1 MNGAFGNQPIRHD
14 SPSSAGSSRSS
25 SSFGGPGAGFNN
37 RSFSFGTPAAGG
49 TSATSATSNIGTP
62 GMPSSVFNAPA
73 SAFQNPMPS
82 SSPSVLLFPHQHR
95 SQGTSCE
102 VARLLKARCQAL
114 VSLQLGRERLDAFTA
129 IVMQVGDVR
138 DEQKPS
144 VLHMLLAQIP
154 LLPESVR
161 AEALRDIV
169 TLAAGLEAGDQAQVY
184 AQVAK
189 ASALLAPG
197 ERTAALRSL
206 LVKAN
211 SLVPELRATL
221 LPVLAGALSS
231 LPDADAQQTLLTVI
245 SGLIDNLPAPLKL
258 PVAEALAAVSW
269 LSDAARLAGFNV
281 ALGTIFP
288 NAGPD
293 SRTLLSRLAVCIP
306 QLPAAAHAKAFRVLL
321 GLCANW
327 PTQNAGVIDALRSVA
342 GSLTKIAQPAALEL
356 LAAVDRLA
364 PQASGAAAGITY
376 TGFIDSL
383 AAVGQRSPSSQASE
397 LLGLAALLADLPG
410 PQRADAFAALF
421 KLAAA
426 LRLSLRATPLGRLAE
441 EICMLPQPDRLA
453 AWTRLLDQT
462 GKLPDRC
469 RAELLAALCGQ
480 VDSLPDTA
488 RGQALQSLQ
497 ALASRLAM
505 PDAALLHALAGVIA
519 CLPKEQRM
527 PAFKRLHASLQRMQA
542 KAAGA
547 LAMALAA
554 VLPQLPETGRQAALE
569 LLAVASEGL
578 AAKHRPPLLVL
589 LAQALSTI
597 PAAAL
602 LPSVRAL
609 LHPLYDKF
617 DPLLPPHTFSSA
629 TPDSTPVSMD
639 GLRNTL
645 RGAREYAT
653 ALPMPDHER
662 TMVLC
667 AIVAGL
673 ENCSK
678 TACAEAIESV
688 LDMADDSAW
697 LAVLDCAVPL
707 LLKRPPSAKHRL
719 PQEGSE
725 SKNDLDTLFIRKKD
739 LLVSF
744 ERSTQV
750 DGADLVLQLC
760 AILGSTETDARK
772 HQMIWGAEQQSYFY
786 RLATDERVD
795 EKRLIGFVLPLL
807 LSSLPEDLS
816 ADLLA
821 GHAVVGQEQATLGM
835 PGKSAATEAQHHTCV
850 AMALVVHEK
859 CALHKTLT
867 DLVMHSNLPA
877 IGKLAALSGRLGRP
891 PAGPLPAL
899 NALAALV
906 RDPLSWNSAFET
918 QIKTI
923 LHTVLATAEC
933 HPLLF
938 GTNSLAAGKTVGV
951 HKSTALLTALAVDN
965 QTFVHFYTSLILD
978 AELPDESK
986 VALCGRRADVNNE
999 AEVEACFKAASAD
1012 TRSTYA
1018 QAVRQS
1024 TLSDPDKRLL
1034 LRYC

>member
-25 SSFGGPGAGFNN
+25 SSF
-37 RSFSFGTPAAGG
+37 
-49 TSATSATSNIGTP
+49 GTP

-102 VARLLKARCQAL
+102 DARLLKARCQAL

-154 LLPESVR
+154 LLPENVR

-221 LPVLAGALSS
+221 LPVLAGAMSS

-245 SGLIDNLPAPLKL
+245 SGLIDKLPAPLKL

-281 ALGTIFP
+281 ALGTVLP

-356 LAAVDRLA
+356 LAAVDLA
-364 PQASGAAAGITY
+364 PQASGATAGITF

-383 AAVGQRSPSSQASE
+383 ATVGQRSPSSQASE
-397 LLGLAALLADLPG
+397 LLSLAALLADLPG

-426 LRLSLRATPLGRLAE
+426 LRPSLSATPLGRLAE

-488 RGQALQSLQ
+488 RVQALQSLH

-505 PDAALLHALAGVIA
+505 PDAGLLHALAGVIA
-519 CLPKEQRM
+519 CLPEEQRM
-527 PAFKRLHASLQRMQA
+527 PAFERLHASLQRMQA

-602 LPSVRAL
+602 LPSVSAL
-609 LHPLYDKF
+609 LHPLYRKR
-617 DPLLPPHTFSSA
+617 DPLSPPLQFPYGK
-629 TPDSTPVSMD
+629 PDMTPVSMD

-645 RGAREYAT
+645 RGAREYVT

-707 LLKRPPSAKHRL
+707 LLKRPPAAKHRL
-719 PQEGSE
+719 PQDGSG
-725 SKNDLDTLFIRKKD
+725 SKNDLDTL
-739 LLVSF
+739 LLHNKSLLDFFV
-744 ERSTQV
+744 RSTQV
-750 DGADLVLQLC
+750 HGANLVLQLC

-772 HQMIWGAEQQSYFY
+772 HQMILGAEQQSYFY
-786 RLATDERVD
+786 RLATDDRFN
-795 EKRLIGFVLPLL
+795 EKQLTGFVLPLL
-807 LSSLPEDLS
+807 LSTLPEDLS

-899 NALAALV
+899 NALAALS

-923 LHTVLATAEC
+923 LQIILATAEC

-1024 TLSDPDKRLL
+1024 TLPDLDKRLL